1 MVSPMQTG
9 RDAECDRVWIRIR
22 GIERVPEV
30 PLGYPGEGNMKTQNK
45 HTHGPWKYLVTHPLS
60 GDAWFVIADK
70 DGRGPIMDVGGKD
83 KSGQIAEAK
92 YLITD
97 PQEIESNA
105 RLIAAAPEMLEAC
118 EAAFNWLNVYG
129 EHSSFQFGSEQKLH
143 DILHAAIAKAK
154 GEQS

>member
-1 MVSPMQTG
+1 M
-9 RDAECDRVWIRIR
+9 
-22 GIERVPEV
+22 
-30 PLGYPGEGNMKTQNK
+30 NK
-45 HTHGPWKYLVTHPLS
+45 PTPGPWKYLVTHPLS